1 MVTELELLFH
11 LLFFIMLGRK
21 DRIGLLQYQGKTVP
35 VTCWDGV
42 GSWRQVMLMN
52 FYETCENTQ
61 SIYHHFR
68 KGVLL
73 FK

>member
-35 VTCWDGV
+35 CGKLEASDA
-42 GSWRQVMLMN
+42 N
-52 FYETCENTQ
+52 E
-61 SIYHHFR
+61 
-68 KGVLL
+68 LL
-73 FK
+73 